1 MKKIIYYLFIATC
14 HYLSAHSESNFEK
27 SSLFDKNRTILFVHI
42 PKTAGISTV
51 LFSQKCLSKK
61 SVLVDKNPGG
71 SLHHFPETSHD
82 EKFIDLLS
90 YYLVSPFYNLFLW
103 SHMPYTYAAPFKDKA
118 LVFTILRDPVERQL
132 SHKRFFK
139 LQVNVK
145 PDEILHA
152 EKNLLHSS
160 ATCNMQ
166 TLYLSSLDPFDS
178 SIAIEDHLESA
189 IYNLE
194 HNIAFF
200 GLTEYLE
207 ASLYELAKKLNVQKL
222 QPVDVVNV
230 TSDKTYLNEESDF
243 EKMKEENWA
252 DIELYKFA
260 KELFFKRYPELLGV
274 HLSKK

>member
-1 MKKIIYYLFIATC
+1 MKNILLFLNTGFCLITA
-14 HYLSAHSESNFEK
+14 SETNFEK
-27 SSLFDKNRTILFVHI
+27 TSMFDKDRTILFVHI

-51 LFSQKCLSKK
+51 LFSQKCLNKK
-61 SVLVDKNPGG
+61 PVLVDKNPGG
-71 SLHHFPETSHD
+71 SLNHFPEVSHD
-82 EKFIDLLS
+82 KKFIELLS
-90 YYLVSPFYNLFLW
+90 YYLASPFYNLFLW

-118 LVFTILRDPVERQL
+118 LVFTILREPIERQL

-160 ATCNMQ
+160 ATFNMQ
-166 TLYLSSLDPFDS
+166 TLYLSSLDPFDC
-178 SIAIEDHLESA
+178 SIDMKDHLASA

-194 HNIAFF
+194 NNIAFF
-200 GLTEYLE
+200 GLTEYLDE
-207 ASLYELAKKLNVQKL
+207 SLCEFAKKLDAQKQ

-230 TSDKTYLNEESDF
+230 TSDKTYLNEPYED
-243 EKMKEENWA
+243 EKLKEENWA

-260 KELFFKRYPELLGV
+260 KELFFKRYPHLQSLE
-274 HLSKK
+274 LSKK